1 MGSICNY
8 TPHCSALDLNWRV
21 CYMEPKEESLI
32 LKYSSIDNKLAELVK
47 EHRQLN
53 KKVDTMS
60 LRRFLNSKDTS
71 SLKVLK
77 ILKLRVRQKIAS
89 RLRELENTA
98 IYGLRHGKSAC

>member
-1 MGSICNY
+1 
-8 TPHCSALDLNWRV
+8 
-21 CYMEPKEESLI
+21 
-32 LKYSSIDNKLAELVK
+32 
-47 EHRQLN
+47 
-53 KKVDTMS
+53 MS